1 MIQNT
6 AELRSFNT
14 KRIIDYLRCND
25 SATKNHLSDRLGLC
39 FATVSN
45 ICNQLISDGILE
57 NVLSPKASGGRIP
70 QLLLIN
76 PSSKYTLALDL
87 TNKGSLD
94 LAVVN
99 LKSEVVAAKRVK
111 SLSPDSIQRL
121 LETIV
126 DLSRETLSE
135 LQISSDRLLGIGVA
149 APGILYSNTEC
160 LINSTNP
167 LFENM
172 PLKSMLEK
180 AFNLPIEIENES
192 NLLAMA
198 ESLFRRSDETYN
210 KDIVYLFVGEGIGV
224 GIISNGKLLTGSRG
238 LGGEISH
245 IPIGERNYLCTC
257 GHCGCV
263 ETELALHG
271 FLRKYMED
279 KGIFSSSTSR
289 DWDGFVKALL
299 SGDTIAQAVLAEN
312 GRIFGK
318 LISIL
323 INIFDPEVVYLGGIT
338 EAIFEHLYP
347 HIDEEVRSRVIVP
360 HLHKIP
366 ILKSVNYQ
374 RLIFKGCGE
383 LVFSKWKP
391 GV

>member
-1 MIQNT
+1 MVCLLYTSIQNT

-257 GHCGCV
+257 
-263 ETELALHG
+263 LL
-271 FLRKYMED
+271 Y
-279 KGIFSSSTSR
+279 TSR
-289 DWDGFVKALL
+289 CV
-299 SGDTIAQAVLAEN
+299 
-312 GRIFGK
+312 
-318 LISIL
+318 
-323 INIFDPEVVYLGGIT
+323 
-338 EAIFEHLYP
+338 
-347 HIDEEVRSRVIVP
+347 
-360 HLHKIP
+360 
-366 ILKSVNYQ
+366 
-374 RLIFKGCGE
+374 
-383 LVFSKWKP
+383 
-391 GV
+391 